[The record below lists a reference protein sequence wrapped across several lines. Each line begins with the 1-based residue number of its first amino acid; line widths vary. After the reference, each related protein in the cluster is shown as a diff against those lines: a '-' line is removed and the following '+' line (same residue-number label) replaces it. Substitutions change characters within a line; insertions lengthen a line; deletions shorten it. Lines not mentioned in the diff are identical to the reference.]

1 MLRGDLEQVSLA
13 SVLSFLELERKTGIL
28 TIVASDTAKIHLE
41 EGRPLKVEL
50 EGHGAQ
56 GTSRQL
62 LYRVLDWT
70 AGHFEFVVAKVACQ
84 DEVMATLTSIL
95 LEHARVSDE
104 AAR

>member
-13 SVLSFLELERKTGIL
+13 SVLSFLELEKKTGLLSVVSEKSARVHI
-28 TIVASDTAKIHLE
+28 E
-41 EGRPLKVEL
+41 EGRPLKVEV
-50 EGHGAQ
+50 EGPAPS

-62 LYRVLDWT
+62 LSGMLDWPRGQF
-70 AGHFEFVVAKVACQ
+70 AFEVAKVDCQ
-84 DEVMATLTSIL
+84 DEVHATLTSIL